1 MVQPFG
7 VLTAVLPAVLH
18 GVRIHL
24 AALRA
29 VWRPYRGGCGE
40 DEIQEDWVCY

>member
-7 VLTAVLPAVLH
+7 VLPAVLPAVLH

-24 AALRA
+24 AALLA
-29 VWRPYRGGCGE
+29 VWCPCRGGGDEGE
-40 DEIQEDWVCY
+40 I